1 MRRTTLTSHG
11 ANGDVVA
18 HASRFKSYVGS
29 SSANANGVCAAFVTP
44 STAPGTRPSTS
55 QKLVRSR
62 ASSASLHPVAS
73 VPPLNPPS
81 TFVRNDVTLTARA
94 PGCLLAN
101 SVAATNAPTS
111 AGTLSN
117 PAHGTMRAP
126 VARAVA
132 SWASMTDRIQPG
144 SPVRSA

>member
-1 MRRTTLTSHG
+1 MTSHG
-11 ANGDVVA
+11 AKGDVVA
-18 HASRFKSYVGS
+18 HASRSELYVGS

-44 STAPGTRPSTS
+44 SMAPGTRPSTS

-81 TFVRNDVTLTARA
+81 TLVRNDVTLTTRT
-94 PGCLLAN
+94 PGCLFAN
-101 SVAATNAPTS
+101 SVAAMNAPTS

-117 PAHGTMRAP
+117 PAQGTMRAP
-126 VARAVA
+126 VARAAA
-132 SWASMTDRIQPG
+132 SWASMMKRIHPG